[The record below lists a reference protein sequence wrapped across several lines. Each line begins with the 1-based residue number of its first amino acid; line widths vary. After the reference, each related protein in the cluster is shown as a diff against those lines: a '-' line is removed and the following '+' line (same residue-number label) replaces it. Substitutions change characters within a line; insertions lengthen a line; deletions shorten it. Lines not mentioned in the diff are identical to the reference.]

1 MSASLLSIQ
10 KLNHDSSFPAYMVV
24 STAPFNVEDAA
35 LEILD
40 PATQTIPRDP
50 SFYIQE
56 ITDYLRQHS
65 DKAEVLVVIHGYN
78 TSLSGVRDWFEDIR
92 QHLEKNFSSLP
103 DGFVLI
109 GYRWPSEQIIAS
121 DRSDADLPRH
131 PLGALKDKWK
141 ASKAVLPV
149 ILGKAWR
156 VGSLGIWAGFLA
168 ALVGIFTIF
177 PGVPGAAI
185 ALIFGSAVLI
195 LALIATAPIFT
206 VLVLRLVGYFR
217 DNYRANYYG
226 VPDLVELLRQID
238 AGVIKS
244 KSAAESDTLKQAY
257 DHHRIKLSFIGHS
270 MGGFVVTNAV
280 RILSDVFDGGSIGTL
295 DAANPHKDPSGKIGN
310 VFCLGRLVLVS
321 PDIPAETI
329 ISGRANF
336 LKSSLRRFEEAYLF
350 SNEGDMALR
359 LASTAANYFSFP
371 TRTQDGGY
379 RLGNV
384 VVRSSPPTEGKDD
397 RETFDDYG
405 IIARLPNELLVKV
418 KGRGRDKIE
427 WGFGSLLGSRLAII
441 NDGQPAN
448 PQGQPLVGL
457 DEREWIWPHA
467 GELDSLQE
475 GQIVRLPDGQIVS
488 LQAKEYNRQINWS
501 MVEVQENNL
510 GRIQHRVDKD
520 DLFILKNGQFIKLE
534 YRRIARI
541 HHDQIEI
548 LKQGQVIQD
557 LSGKVFRV
565 EGGQLYELRNGLPSE
580 VHEALQLVQDNDF
593 VRYQGGEFVRLQPM
607 KDGNLLDNPKVQQI
621 DREIALLWRFPL
633 DYLYIREKTAL
644 SRRQGSVALAP
655 NETPMGEL
663 FSFFDCTDYIEMGPN
678 NQPMGLL
685 SHANQKKALGFWDY
699 VFLTKDYF
707 TNKIDTH
714 GGYFYTDRSER
725 PTRPDATF
733 SRLAIYGIAA
743 LGFEGFLDEL
753 THQEQFEPYREF
765 YDQTLIALATHCPS
779 LTDSQHKRIAATQVL
794 SSICQQKQIQVLLS
808 ENCYVQNI
816 LGNKEKPKA

>member
-10 KLNHDSSFPAYMVV
+10 KLNHNSTFPAYMVV
-24 STAPFNVEDAA
+24 STAPYNVEDAA

-40 PATQTIPRDP
+40 PATQKIPSDP
-50 SFYIQE
+50 KLYIKE
-56 ITDYLRQHS
+56 ITDHLKKHPTN
-65 DKAEVLVVIHGYN
+65 AEVLVVIHGYN

-92 QHLEKNFSSLP
+92 QHLEENFKSLP

-109 GYRWPSEQIIAS
+109 GYRWPSEQIISS
-121 DRSDADLPRH
+121 DRADTDLPRH
-131 PLGALKDKWK
+131 PAEALKDKWK

-149 ILGKAWR
+149 ILGKTWK
-156 VGSLGIWAGFLA
+156 VGNLGIWAGVLA
-168 ALVGIFTIF
+168 AVVGVITIF
-177 PGVPGAAI
+177 SDVSGAAI
-185 ALIFGSAVLI
+185 ALILGVTVLI

-238 AGVIKS
+238 AGVI
-244 KSAAESDTLKQAY
+244 ADQSDTQGDIPRPTY
-257 DHHRIKLSFIGHS
+257 SHRRIKLSFIGHS

-280 RILSDVFDGGSIGTL
+280 RILSDVFDGDSIGTL

-384 VVRSSPPTEGKDD
+384 IIRSAPPKEGKDD
-397 RETFDDYG
+397 KETFDDYG
-405 IIARLPNELLVKV
+405 IIARLPNGLLVKV
-418 KGRGRDKIE
+418 EGYKAQKTVQA
-427 WGFGSLLGSRLAII
+427 FGSLLGARLAMVK
-441 NDGQPAN
+441 DGQPAN
-448 PQGQPLVGL
+448 PQGHPLIGL
-457 DEREWIWPHA
+457 DDRECVWPQE

-488 LQAKEYNRQINWS
+488 LQAREYNQQVSWS
-501 MVEVQENNL
+501 MVEVKENNL
-510 GRIQHRVDKD
+510 ARIQHRVDKD
-520 DLFILKNGQFIKLE
+520 DLFILREGQFIKLE

-541 HHDQIEI
+541 KNDQVEI
-548 LKQGQVIQD
+548 LKQGQVVQD

-565 EGGQLYELRNGLPSE
+565 EGGQLYELKNGLPSE
-580 VHEALQLVQDNDF
+580 VHEPLQLVQDNDL

-607 KDGNLLDNPKVQQI
+607 KDGNLLENPTVQQI
-621 DREIALLWRFPL
+621 DEKIALLWRFPL

-663 FSFFDCTDYIEMGPN
+663 FSFFDCTDYIEQGPN

-699 VFLTKDYF
+699 VLLTKDYF

-714 GGYFYTDRSER
+714 GGYFYEDRSER

-733 SRLAIYGIAA
+733 SRLTIYGIAS
-743 LGFEGFLDEL
+743 LGFERFLGEL
-753 THQEQFEPYREF
+753 SQQQQFESYQEF
-765 YDQTLIALATHCPS
+765 FDQALSALETHSPS
-779 LTDSQHKRIAATQVL
+779 LTEAQRKRVAATQVL

-816 LGNKEKPKA
+816 LGIREKTKA